1 MVYVKSKGYRVI
13 GVGLLSAVCVF
24 GGFGSVGT
32 FDGSGERGLFG
43 SSVAEAAS
51 KTVSINEAIS
61 SREKKLKYHEERK
74 AHYRKQMKVA
84 SDRVK
89 EWKKRYEDAK
99 KRYDI
104 ALVKYKKNSTSKV
117 AKDHLAKAK
126 RDLDTAKS
134 KLADSERYSKESR
147 SNYKK
152 HADRVVELKKEI
164 EHYKDMKKRGVTKV
178 VEDEPVW

>member
-1 MVYVKSKGYRVI
+1 MKSKGYRVI

-43 SSVAEAAS
+43 SRVVEAAS
-51 KTVSINEAIS
+51 KTVSIDEAIS

-74 AHYRKQMKVA
+74 VPYGKQVKVA
-84 SDRVK
+84 GDRLV
-89 EWKKRYEDAK
+89 ESKKRYAQAK
-99 KRYDI
+99 TKYDI
-104 ALVKYKKNSTSKV
+104 ALTKYKKNPKSKV

-126 RDLDTAKS
+126 RELDDAKR
-134 KLADSERYSKESR
+134 KLDYSAKYYWDTKA
-147 SNYKK
+147 NYKK

-164 EHYKDMKKRGVTKV
+164 EHYKDMKKRGVTRV